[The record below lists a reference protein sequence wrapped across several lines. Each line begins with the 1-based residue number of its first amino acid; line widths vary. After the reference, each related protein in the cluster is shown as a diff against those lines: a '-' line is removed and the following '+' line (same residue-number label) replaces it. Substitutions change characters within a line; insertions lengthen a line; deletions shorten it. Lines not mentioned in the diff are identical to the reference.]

1 MKKKNTR
8 ISAKLTY
15 TVFIGLWLAVSAGFI
30 IFVITDPQGEIIKGV
45 AIFLLAILILN
56 ILFII
61 LLRKKVVAFTSA
73 INEIIKKIIDEEDNI
88 GFEFNDETLLDK
100 ISVKL
105 KRLNEIVQSNKQILE
120 QEKKQTQEN
129 ISDISHQIKT
139 PITNLKMYNT
149 TIIERDLTPQKSKEL
164 SILMQ
169 GQIEKLDFL
178 TSSMIKLSRLEVGT
192 VNLNKKPYNLYE
204 TLAVSVAA
212 ALPKAEDKNIM
223 INVLSEE
230 VIIIPHDTKWT
241 AEAIFNILDNA
252 IKYTK
257 TGGAIDILVE
267 KRELTTKI
275 EITDTGK
282 GIAEKNHAN
291 IFKRFF
297 REEDVTAEE
306 GVGLGLYLAREIIT
320 KQKGYIQVISAVNK
334 GSTFRIVMQSE

>member
-1 MKKKNTR
+1 M
-8 ISAKLTY
+8 
-15 TVFIGLWLAVSAGFI
+15 
-30 IFVITDPQGEIIKGV
+30 
-45 AIFLLAILILN
+45 
-56 ILFII
+56 
-61 LLRKKVVAFTSA
+61 
-73 INEIIKKIIDEEDNI
+73 
-88 GFEFNDETLLDK
+88 
-100 ISVKL
+100 
-105 KRLNEIVQSNKQILE
+105 
-120 QEKKQTQEN
+120 
-129 ISDISHQIKT
+129 
-139 PITNLKMYNT
+139 
-149 TIIERDLTPQKSKEL
+149 
-164 SILMQ
+164 
-169 GQIEKLDFL
+169 
-178 TSSMIKLSRLEVGT
+178 
-192 VNLNKKPYNLYE
+192 
-204 TLAVSVAA
+204 SVAA

-257 TGGAIDILVE
+257 TGGVVDILVE

-320 KQKGYIQVISAVNK
+320 KQKGYIQVISEINK